1 MISQPSASEV
11 PTLPGT
17 SPAAAGQSGPG
28 ASVRAASVRAAGP
41 ERGGQPAQSEHPDR
55 RAQPAQSVPGAQVVS
70 RIALLLRLV
79 GRNPAGTPLA
89 EIVRDSG
96 LTRPTVHRLLT
107 SLAAEGLLDHD
118 AVRRTWHY
126 GPEVFVMGTVAA
138 ARYPIEALARPS
150 LVRLA
155 EATGESAFLSIRRG
169 AETVCLLREEG
180 SFPIRSFVLHEGVRF
195 PLGVASAGLAI
206 LAYLPKTEVDAL
218 LADTGSVD
226 TETLAARWGTQHSPA
241 SIRANLERTRVTGY
255 AVNPGLILEGSWGM
269 GAAIFDRSGRPGWAL
284 SLTGIEPRFKPERQ
298 KFLGQ
303 LLLDEASRITQTLQR
318 PPIA

>member
-1 MISQPSASEV
+1 MPLTQHV
-11 PTLPGT
+11 
-17 SPAAAGQSGPG
+17 Q
-28 ASVRAASVRAAGP
+28 
-41 ERGGQPAQSEHPDR
+41 
-55 RAQPAQSVPGAQVVS
+55 GAQVVA

-96 LTRPTVHRLLT
+96 LTRPTVHRLLS

-138 ARYPIEALARPS
+138 ARYPIEELARPS

-155 EATGESAFLSIRRG
+155 EETGESAFLSIRRG

-206 LAYLPKTEVDAL
+206 LAYLPDTEVDAL
-218 LADTGSVD
+218 LGDTVSADTD
-226 TETLAARWGTQHSPA
+226 ADAFAARWGPQHSPA
-241 SIRANLERTRVTGY
+241 SIRANLERTRETGY

-298 KFLGQ
+298 KVLGQ

-318 PPIA
+318 PPIN